1 MVVINTHIINWSVFG
16 LCILSGSMGA
26 LMLFIVV
33 YIPLMALIKLN
44 FEVGELSRL
53 AVAQRTSVI
62 NVWGT
67 DVKVT
72 NTDDS
77 SADLSVGMSMG
88 EP

>member
-1 MVVINTHIINWSVFG
+1 
-16 LCILSGSMGA
+16 MGA

>member
-1 MVVINTHIINWSVFG
+1 
-16 LCILSGSMGA
+16 MGA
-26 LMLFIVV
+26 LMLFMVV
-33 YIPLMALIKLN
+33 YIPIMALIKLN
-44 FEVGELSRL
+44 FEVGQLSRL